1 MGRLQSVT
9 DHEILQAARKVIAKR
24 GPDAFTLS
32 EVAEEVGLSR
42 AAIILRFKST
52 QALKVTIVT
61 EQVGFFIDAMA
72 QIQAKPGGDGLLEVA
87 AFLGAYVGNRK
98 GSASFFRSYSSN
110 VQDRE
115 LVKLENQRGA
125 ALRAVMSRA
134 MPKVSID
141 HEAAVDAFN
150 AHIAGS
156 IIVWLGSNDPDAYGF
171 LVRRTKEWLR
181 LVGIPFSESAG
192 ARPAVPRPK
201 AAAAKPKAALK
212 AAPAQAPKKT
222 SRTKATLRA
231 QREAS

>member
-52 QALKVTIVT
+52 QALKVRIVT
-61 EQVGFFIDAMA
+61 EQVEQFLEAMA
-72 QIQAKPGGDGLLEVA
+72 KIEAEPGGDGLLQVA

-115 LVKLENQRGA
+115 LVKLENDRGV
-125 ALRAVMSRA
+125 ALRAVVSRA
-134 MPKVSID
+134 MPKVSIEHD
-141 HEAAVDAFN
+141 AAVDAFN
-150 AHIAGS
+150 AHIAGC
-156 IIVWLGSNDPDAYGF
+156 IINWLASSEPDAYSF

-181 LVGIPFSESAG
+181 LVGIPYSEGAG
-192 ARPAVPRPK
+192 AKPAIVKMK
-201 AAAAKPKAALK
+201 AAAIASRPKPSRGRGKPK
-212 AAPAQAPKKT
+212 
-222 SRTKATLRA
+222 
-231 QREAS
+231 